1 MSGSRWCARCL
12 AAHARG
18 EQCPK
23 RKAFEKR
30 NDLAG
35 LRRGS
40 TRKWRRDREKV
51 FKRDKYLCQI
61 CLANGIFTR
70 VELDW
75 DEKLKPVCDH
85 IVPLSEGGSD
95 QLSNLQTICRACDK
109 VKTAAESLRGRG
121 YQKV

>member
-30 NDLAG
+30 NDLAE

-40 TRKWRRDREKV
+40 TSKWRRDREFV
-51 FKRDKYLCQI
+51 FKRDKFLCQI
-61 CLANGIFTR
+61 CLGNGVYTS
-70 VELDW
+70 VDLSGENHG
-75 DEKLKPVCDH
+75 VCDH
-85 IVPLSEGGSD
+85 KVPLAEGGSD
-95 QLSNLQTICRACDK
+95 DRSNLQTICQGCNK